1 MVKLLKAPILQK
13 HLCLSTSI
21 TKDAMPVALP
31 VPSEMFYNFK
41 EKWPASAFLRLQ
53 KTRKL
58 QQGKVD

>member
-21 TKDAMPVALP
+21 TKDAMPWPLP

-41 EKWPASAFLRLQ
+41 EKWPASATLRLQ
-53 KTRKL
+53 KTKKATA
-58 QQGKVD
+58 G